1 MITKEMTSGAPSTS
15 QACDVSVS
23 RTLTTPTVRPPA
35 YHARFCHCKP
45 RCEYCGH
52 SESAHDAAGNCAE
65 CAKLGMNPAC
75 ADGDELPPFVLP
87 NIVSVLERDQ
97 TWWEP
102 AEYGDYCEECG
113 GER

>member
-1 MITKEMTSGAPSTS
+1 VA
-15 QACDVSVS
+15 AD
-23 RTLTTPTVRPPA
+23 RPPA
-35 YHARFCHCKP
+35 YHARFYHCKP

-75 ADGDELPPFVLP
+75 ADGDEMPPFVLP

-102 AEYGDYCEECG
+102 AEYGDYCEACG